1 MGRRQ
6 GAVGDPRHAA
16 VEAVEVRVIIRAVT
30 ALSRGVEVTVHVHRR
45 MAQHTA
51 LSLSVGRS
59 GKSVDFMEVDLSVVL
74 CLFCVASDNLFEN
87 EIKEK

>member
-16 VEAVEVRVIIRAVT
+16 VEAVEVRVIVRAVT
-30 ALSRGVEVTVHVHRR
+30 ALSWRVEVTVHVHRR
-45 MAQHTA
+45 VPQHT
-51 LSLSVGRS
+51 SLGVSIGQS
-59 GKSVDFMEVDLSVVL
+59 GETVDFMEVDLSVVL
-74 CLFCVASDNLFEN
+74 CLFCVTLEKLFDN